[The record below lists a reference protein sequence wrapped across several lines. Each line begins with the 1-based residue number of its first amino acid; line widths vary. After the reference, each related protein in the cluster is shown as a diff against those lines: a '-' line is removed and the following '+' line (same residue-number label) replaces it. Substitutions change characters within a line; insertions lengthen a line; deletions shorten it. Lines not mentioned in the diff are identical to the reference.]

1 MNKIRT
7 LPTLIVVLGLGLGT
21 AGLALAASSND
32 DPVPPQGPN
41 EKTALLDS
49 FGMTRA
55 DSQTGIRTASGK
67 QLYVNQ
73 TASEVCITDS
83 DGSGHCAPRSGL
95 AKGLGFGGELCVA
108 DLPSDQ
114 VRITGVL
121 PPGAAHVSLTAADGS
136 TFEADAVNDSIAFEI
151 PRVAVGDGK
160 PVEVT
165 WTTGNGTTNT
175 LSVRQPPIVASAN
188 C

>member
-21 AGLALAASSND
+21 AGLALAAASND

-49 FGMTRA
+49 FGMSRA
-55 DSQTGIRTASGK
+55 NSQTGIRTVSGK

-73 TASEVCITDS
+73 TTSEVCITDS
-83 DGSGHCAPRSGL
+83 DGSGHCAPRAGL

-114 VRITGVL
+114 VRIT
-121 PPGAAHVSLTAADGS
+121 